1 MCMGGQVYRHLILLS
16 VISVHGVK
24 LLVCMQLFCDV
35 VNGVQNTTLL
45 GGRTP
50 PAAHSYPVV
59 HVCMYMHETVYSVGW
74 ALYVALT
81 KQQLI
86 QFIVYMVVIT

>member
-1 MCMGGQVYRHLILLS
+1 MSRSLLMLYVHGGTGIYRHLILLS
-16 VISVHGVK
+16 VISVHGGVK

-50 PAAHSYPVV
+50 PAAHSY
-59 HVCMYMHETVYSVGW
+59 T
-74 ALYVALT
+74 L
-81 KQQLI
+81 
-86 QFIVYMVVIT
+86 